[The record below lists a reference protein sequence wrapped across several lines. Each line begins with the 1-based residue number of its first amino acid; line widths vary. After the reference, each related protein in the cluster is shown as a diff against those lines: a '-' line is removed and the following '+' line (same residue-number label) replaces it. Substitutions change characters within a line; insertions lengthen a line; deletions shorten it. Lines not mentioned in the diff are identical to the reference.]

1 MPLVKPTPPAAVPA
15 VPTPVPQ
22 RSDMANFAVRGDAVM
37 TALPGVV
44 DGMNAAVVYANDA
57 NDFAAEQVT
66 LAEQQATLA
75 AAQAGN
81 SAGSAGLAAA
91 SALTA
96 LNAPG
101 TSGTSVTSL
110 TIGAGAQNFTT
121 QTGKAWAVGQPAI
134 IARTSAP
141 DTTRMSG
148 FISAYNSGTG
158 AMSVTVD
165 TVLGTGTYSDWTISL
180 GTARAPDSLPI
191 QVITA
196 NTTAVV
202 GFHYVLATA
211 GITLTLPASLPAKDL
226 CIAFSNASGATTT
239 QVDFNGL
246 KLRGRLP
253 GVMRLNALDARAM
266 LQSSGNT
273 TYGWA

>member
-1 MPLVKPTPPAAVPA
+1 MPITNVTPLPSLN
-15 VPTPVPQ
+15 
-22 RSDMANFAVRGDAVM
+22 RSDPLFKAKTNEFFENQLPTF
-37 TALPGVV
+37 TAEFNQQALDVEAIG
-44 DGMNAAVVYANDA
+44 GAAATSAANAAGSASS
-57 NDFAAEQVT
+57 
-66 LAEQQATLA
+66 A

-81 SAGSAGLAAA
+81 AVGSASLAAA

-110 TIGAGAQNFTT
+110 TIGAGAQTFTT
-121 QTGKAWAVGQPAI
+121 QAGKAWVVGQPAI

-148 FISAYNSGTG
+148 FISANNSGTG

-165 TVLGTGTYSDWTISL
+165 TVLGTGTFTDWTISL
-180 GTARAPDSLPI
+180 GTARAPDSLPT

-196 NTTAVV
+196 NTTAVPGIHYLLAV
-202 GFHYVLATA
+202 G
-211 GITLTLPASLPAKDL
+211 GITLTLPAALPAKDL
-226 CIAFSNASGATTT
+226 CIAFSNVSGASTPA
-239 QVDFNGL
+239 VDFNGL

>member
-44 DGMNAAVVYANDA
+44 DGMNAAVVYANAAADY
-57 NDFAAEQVT
+57 NAEQVT
-66 LAEQQATLA
+66 LAGQQVTLA
-75 AAQAGN
+75 ATQAGN
-81 SAGSAGLAAA
+81 SAGSAALAAA

-101 TSGTSVTSL
+101 TSGTSTTSL
-110 TIGAGAQNFTT
+110 TIGAGAQSFTT
-121 QTGKAWAVGQPAI
+121 QTGKVWVVGQPAI

-141 DTTRMSG
+141 DTARMSG
-148 FISAYNSGTG
+148 TITAYNTGTG
-158 AMSVTVD
+158 AMTVLVD
-165 TVLGTGTYSDWTISL
+165 TLLGAGTFSDWTIGL
-180 GTARAPDSLPI
+180 GTARAPDSLPT

-196 NTTAVV
+196 NTTAVPGIHYLLAV
-202 GFHYVLATA
+202 G
-211 GITLTLPASLPAKDL
+211 GITLTLPAALPAKDL
-226 CIAFSNASGATTT
+226 CIAFSNVSGTTT
-239 QVDFNGL
+239 PAVDFNGH
-246 KLRGRLP
+246 KLRGRTP
-253 GVMRLNALDARAM
+253 GVMRLNFLDSRAM
-266 LQSSGNT
+266 LQSTGNA

>member
-37 TALPGVV
+37 AALPGVV

-66 LAEQQATLA
+66 LAEQQVTLA
-75 AAQAGN
+75 ATQAGN
-81 SAGSAGLAAA
+81 SAGSAALAAA

-101 TSGTSVTSL
+101 TSGTSTTSL
-110 TIGAGAQNFTT
+110 TIGAGAQSFTT
-121 QTGKAWAVGQPAI
+121 QAGKAWAVGQPAI

-141 DTTRMSG
+141 STTRMSG
-148 FISAYNSGTG
+148 FISAYNTGTG
-158 AMSVTVD
+158 AMTVAVD
-165 TVLGTGTYSDWTISL
+165 ATTGTGTFTDWTISL
-180 GTARAPDSLPI
+180 GTARAPDSLPTQI
-191 QVITA
+191 ITA
-196 NTTAVV
+196 NTVGVA
-202 GFHYVLATA
+202 GFHYVLAAA
-211 GITLTLPASLPAKDL
+211 GITLTLPALPAKDL
-226 CIAFSNASGATTT
+226 CIAFSNASGASTCAVNFGSTA
-239 QVDFNGL
+239 
-246 KLRGRLP
+246 LRGRAP
-253 GVMRLNALDARAM
+253 GVMFLDILDARCM
-266 LQSSGNT
+266 LQSTGNA

>member
-110 TIGAGAQNFTT
+110 AIGAGAQTFTT
-121 QTGKAWAVGQPAI
+121 QAGKAWAVGQPAI

-148 FISAYNSGTG
+148 TVTAYDAGTG
-158 AMSVTVD
+158 AMTVAVD
-165 TVLGTGTYSDWTISL
+165 TVLGTGTYTDWTISL
-180 GTARAPDSLPI
+180 GTARAPDSLPTQI
-191 QVITA
+191 ITA

-202 GFHYVLATA
+202 GFHYLLAVG
-211 GITLTLPASLPAKDL
+211 GITLTLPAALPAKDL
-226 CIAFSNASGATTT
+226 CIAFSNVSGATTPA
-239 QVDFNGL
+239 VDFNGL

-266 LQSSGNT
+266 LQSSGDT